1 MDQLAKYF
9 RDISTASDVDRVL
22 KLVRKYIASVVPP
35 EIAALPVQC
44 QTLLRTNIG
53 DVLAAAVIFARA
65 DVAFE
70 GSAETATCLHEM
82 SCALLIAAERIAQL
96 S

>member
-9 RDISTASDVDRVL
+9 RDISAASDADRVSR
-22 KLVRKYIASVVPP
+22 LVRKYISSVVPP
-35 EIAALPVQC
+35 ELAALPVQC

>member
-1 MDQLAKYF
+1 MDEL
-9 RDISTASDVDRVL
+9 
-22 KLVRKYIASVVPP
+22 RKYILDIATATDADRVSKLLSKYLASFVPAQV
-35 EIAALPVQC
+35 AALPAQC
-44 QTLLRTNIG
+44 QTLLRSNIG
-53 DVLAAAVIFARA
+53 DVLAVAVIFARA

-70 GSAETATCLHEM
+70 GSAETATCLHEL